1 MYETISTELF
11 SSLID
16 KINKIPN
23 YSTPYKEN
31 DSAKVPHQISQIF
44 HLYNIEFP
52 QADTFSKIFSQ
63 IKDDSLKQNLIKI
76 MINIGTKYNS
86 FSVTNDNSSLIKDAH
101 KELISL
107 FSIVWNYFNQ
117 KSEYLKHMTMS
128 NANSIS
134 REISEYEACFKE
146 TICFTC
152 GLINIIIFIFQ
163 KQYSI
168 LDYFNK
174 NVNLDREINKMNL
187 NSNKEYIHMEI
198 NMLFIF
204 QKNRIW
210 LEPLITLLEQIFK
223 FIISNNFIKF
233 INFKLDK
240 FKKKEKEGEISK
252 DEIIKKIDSFIDYI
266 IDEKEILNTIFTV
279 VTKYNSLNIINVI
292 MDSII
297 PINELNSL
305 IQRLFNIYI
314 IFLMNKNV
322 VTSNSNDEQIYCLGI
337 NLINCLLNSKY
348 KDMNYGIDFMAYF
361 YGAQKFFEEIFD
373 EINIKIINGISDII
387 SYLKAGCLNIQMPNL
402 NLFQNLENYLKD
414 YIMYSL
420 IACYNKDSLCDCFMN
435 CEKQKQFFISFGL
448 IRAYLFICK
457 SINKSLNGILNN
469 KNMNISFDTEKRR
482 QIIIQNIFDDL
493 LTELNKYK
501 IVLPIKIFLYKNYI
515 LECILAVLH
524 TFVKLFYKEI
534 LSANND
540 KFIFYNDISFIKD
553 LSESINNLFFLL
565 GNDILYYLKFPSNS
579 KNNNNEYYYT
589 PYSMPCLRI
598 IDDANPTDYYSVTQ
612 TRMFNPT
619 FRTSRS
625 NTIKF
630 TTQIFDSDADKE
642 NKNNNNLGNSFILPK
657 TSDNVITSVLF
668 KKSLNNNNS
677 INEKYQY
684 TIMPTNTF
692 QSNISRTVMKKR
704 KRFQISEYFYRY
716 DITSIMGNFKKDKL
730 LLLSKIGFEYKTE
743 NDHHYIYINTEENI
757 NFNYSQVI
765 HINKNDVSNIS
776 LNNSSLYNILKNE
789 PFSSPII
796 EKLYMDLLEGF
807 DESNKGRNCENSF
820 KYYDINFNMD
830 YFTFVEKCKEFIL

>member
-1 MYETISTELF
+1 MIETISTELF
-11 SSLID
+11 SNLID

-31 DSAKVPHQISQIF
+31 TSEKTPLQISQLL
-44 HLYNIEFP
+44 HLYNMEFL
-52 QADTFSKIFSQ
+52 DRETFSKILSQ
-63 IKDDSLKQNLIKI
+63 IKDDNLKQNLFKI

-86 FSVTNDNSSLIKDAH
+86 FSVTNDNSTLINKACD
-101 KELISL
+101 ELMSL
-107 FSIVWNYFNQ
+107 FSTVWNYFNL
-117 KSEYLKHMTMS
+117 KSKYLKNMTMS

-134 REISEYEACFKE
+134 REVGEYETCFKE
-146 TICFTC
+146 TVCFTC
-152 GLINIIIFIFQ
+152 GLINIIIFMFK

-174 NVNLDREINKMNL
+174 NTNLDNKINKMNL
-187 NSNKEYIHMEI
+187 NSNKEYIKMEI
-198 NMLFIF
+198 NMLFIVH
-204 QKNRIW
+204 KNRIW

-223 FIISNNFIKF
+223 FIISNNFCRF
-233 INFKLDK
+233 INFKLEK
-240 FKKKEKEGEISK
+240 YKKKEKEGEISK
-252 DEIIKKIDSFIDYI
+252 DEIIKKIDSYIDYI
-266 IDEKEILNTIFTV
+266 FDDKEILKTIFTV
-279 VTKYNSLNIINVI
+279 TTKYNALNNNNIII
-292 MDSII
+292 GSII
-297 PINELNSL
+297 PINDLNTL
-305 IQRLFNIYI
+305 AQRFFNIYI
-314 IFLMNKNV
+314 IFLMNKNII
-322 VTSNSNDEQIYCLGI
+322 TATSNDEQIYCLGI
-337 NLINCLLNSKY
+337 NLLNCILNSKY
-348 KDMNYGIDFMAYF
+348 KDLNYGVDFMCYF
-361 YGAQKFFEEIFD
+361 YGAQNFFDEIFD
-373 EINIKIINGISDII
+373 EINIKIINGINDLI

-402 NLFQNLENYLKD
+402 NLLQNLENFLKD

-435 CEKQKQFFISFGL
+435 CEKQKQLFISFGL

-469 KNMNISFDTEKRR
+469 ENMNITFDVEKKR

-501 IVLPIKIFLYKNYI
+501 IVLPVKIFLYKNYI
-515 LECILAVLH
+515 LQCILAVLH

-534 LSANND
+534 LLANID

-565 GNDILYYLKFPSNS
+565 GNDILYYLKYPSNS

-589 PYSMPCLRI
+589 SYSMPYLRI
-598 IDDANPTDYYSVTQ
+598 IDDINPIDYYSIAQ

-630 TTQIFDSDADKE
+630 TTQILDSDIDKE
-642 NKNNNNLGNSFILPK
+642 NSDNNSLGNSFILPK
-657 TSDNVITSVLF
+657 ASDNVITSVLF
-668 KKSLNNNNS
+668 KKNLNNNS
-677 INEKYQY
+677 INDKFEY

-692 QSNISRTVMKKR
+692 KSNISRTVMKKR
-704 KRFQISEYFYRY
+704 KGFQISEYFYRY
-716 DITSIMGNFKKDKL
+716 DITSIMDNFKKDKL
-730 LLLSKIGFEYKTE
+730 FLLPKIGFEYKTE
-743 NDHHYIYINTEENI
+743 NDHHYIYINTEEN
-757 NFNYSQVI
+757 NNYNYSQVI
-765 HINKNDVSNIS
+765 NFSKNDVSNIS

-789 PFSSPII
+789 PFSSQII

-820 KYYDINFNMD
+820 KFYDINFNMD